1 MVECVKCLDP
11 TALGLFLVA
20 AVSLPLAIAN
30 LLNDGQGVNNLFFV
44 IGGLLII
51 LVGLYA
57 FKADSNFGFTVFV
70 LVGFAV
76 FFTGVTAYGSQA
88 ATDANGWENITLGIV
103 FILAIIWSLVAKTPK
118 VLSLILVTT
127 ALIFLVVGLS
137 ILSPNDSWPTILGVV
152 ALFNFLFN
160 IYLAFALALENKL
173 PIV

>member
-1 MVECVKCLDP
+1 M
-11 TALGLFLVA
+11 
-20 AVSLPLAIAN
+20 AVYQ
-30 LLNDGQGVNNLFFV
+30 LLNEGLPDRNFF
-44 IGGLLII
+44 ILGGLLII

-76 FFTGVTAYGSQA
+76 LFTGYAIGTSSLA
-88 ATDANGWENITLGIV
+88 WENITFGIV

-137 ILSPNDSWPTILGVV
+137 VLYPDFDKWYLVLGIV